1 MNLHDTG
8 DNLKM
13 TARLD
18 DEPTGL
24 NMLAEKVEYL
34 PVNPDH
40 LAYCPTMDLIAL
52 ATVNEQV
59 HVNRLNGQRV
69 FSVISKPPGAQVRQM
84 KWKPNGQHLFE
95 IQKSPRRNL
104 LAESKARSITCCSL

>member
-1 MNLHDTG
+1 MNPQEIT

-13 TARLD
+13 AAHPSD
-18 DEPTGL
+18 APV
-24 NMLAEKVEYL
+24 MLAEKVEY
-34 PVNPDH
+34 PAVNPDH

-69 FSVISKPPGAQVRQM
+69 FSVFSKPPGAQVRQL
-84 KWKPNGQHLFE
+84 KWKPNG
-95 IQKSPRRNL
+95 
-104 LAESKARSITCCSL
+104 